1 MTSHF
6 ATYMTE
12 INNYDAPSPRHS
24 LKKYN
29 SKQGC
34 YSFIKNENLDN
45 EGKPMTS
52 LEFSFNNQFIIE
64 LITQRNWFPPN
75 VHNFVSNIGLLYQ
88 NNPRHYNFARMK
100 FIENAVIIEWCKLWT
115 THHKKGQRFKTT
127 IKNISKSG
135 IELPNDEYLLDIHD
149 LVRQKIA
156 DKKIHNKFVKENNI
170 KLKENIIKTLNKQTS
185 KKVDL
190 QYDIKQLE
198 ELLKSKKEKLKACE
212 SEIDKANDMKA
223 ILIFPGVCKDI
234 YSVFSE
240 NKSKP
245 ELIFHNPNDITIRV
259 VEYLKELS
267 N

>member
-1 MTSHF
+1 
-6 ATYMTE
+6 MTE

-34 YSFIKNENLDN
+34 YSFIKDENLDN

-170 KLKENIIKTLNKQTS
+170 KLKENIIKTLNTETT
-185 KKVDL
+185 KKDKL
-190 QYDIKQLE
+190 NNDIKQLE
-198 ELLKSKKEKLKACE
+198 ELLKSKKEKLKECD

-245 ELIFHNPNDITIRV
+245 ELIFHNPDDITIRV

>member
-1 MTSHF
+1 MTSDF

-12 INNYDAPSPRHS
+12 INNYDAPSPRYS
-24 LKKYN
+24 LKRYN

-34 YSFIKNENLDN
+34 YSFIKDENLDI

-64 LITQRNWFPPN
+64 LITQRNWFPSN

-88 NNPRHYNFARMK
+88 NNPRHYNFARMN
-100 FIENAVIIEWCKLWT
+100 FIQNAVIIEWCKLWT

-170 KLKENIIKTLNKQTS
+170 KLKENIIKTLNTETT
-185 KKVDL
+185 KKDKL
-190 QYDIKQLE
+190 NNDIKQLE